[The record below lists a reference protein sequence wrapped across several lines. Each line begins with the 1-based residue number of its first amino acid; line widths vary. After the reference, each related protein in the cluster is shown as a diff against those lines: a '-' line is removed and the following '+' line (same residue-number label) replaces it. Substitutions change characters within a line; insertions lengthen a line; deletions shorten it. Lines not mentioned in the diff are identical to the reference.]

1 MREAQPEDLPG
12 LMALLRAAFG
22 GETEAGL
29 VARLMA
35 SPADVALCL
44 VAAAEETPCGMVLFS
59 RMSLDGAGPP
69 AGGALALAPLAV
81 APARQRQGIGSA
93 LVREGLALCR
103 ARALAPAVL
112 VLGEP
117 GTYGRFGFSAA
128 LAAGVA
134 GLPWSGHPAFQALAL
149 RPSFV
154 PRGEARY
161 AAAFDPLTRDP
172 PRDPLTRKDP
182 PCP

>member
-1 MREAQPEDLPG
+1 MTPLPPMREARPEDLPA
-12 LMALLRAAFG
+12 LEALLREAFG
-22 GETEAGL
+22 GEVEAAL

-44 VAAAEETPCGMVLFS
+44 VAAEEGAAPPCGMVLFS
-59 RMSLDGAGPP
+59 RMTLDGAAPP
-69 AGGALALAPLAV
+69 SAGALALAPLAV
-81 APARQRQGIGSA
+81 APARQGQGIGSA
-93 LVREGLALCR
+93 LVRHGLALCR

-117 GTYGRFGFSAA
+117 GYYGRFGFRAD

-149 RPSFV
+149 RPGFV
-154 PRGEARY
+154 PGGEARY
-161 AAAFDPLTRDP
+161 AAAFA
-172 PRDPLTRKDP
+172 PLTRKNAS
-182 PCP
+182 CP